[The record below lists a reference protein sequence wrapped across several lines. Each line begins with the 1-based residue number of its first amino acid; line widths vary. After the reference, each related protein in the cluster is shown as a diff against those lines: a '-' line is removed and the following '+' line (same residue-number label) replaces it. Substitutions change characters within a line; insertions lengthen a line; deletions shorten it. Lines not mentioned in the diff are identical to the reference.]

1 MMRHEKQVSIIIAW
15 INIACLLLQLSNL
28 LRISTFEISHFPCM
42 PPTKVSLDK
51 FATCCMPIY
60 ISYIDNKVKWFQN
73 NTFPKLHSIM
83 KFSICAFFTFFKSIQ
98 SRNKQCSSSQINLF
112 LKLKRYVEKF
122 TRQTNNISSNLSH
135 LASEQVLIL
144 CLLFLLGVQKV
155 LEDRLYFLFQRPWS
169 WMLALHLL
177 RFWLTSPRMECPVG
191 LHTPANIKRSW
202 EKCCIMI
209 SRNTV
214 K

>member
-1 MMRHEKQVSIIIAW
+1 
-15 INIACLLLQLSNL
+15 
-28 LRISTFEISHFPCM
+28 
-42 PPTKVSLDK
+42 
-51 FATCCMPIY
+51 MPIY
-60 ISYIDNKVKWFQN
+60 ISYIDDKVKWFQN

-83 KFSICAFFTFFKSIQ
+83 KFSICAFFTFLKSIQ

-112 LKLKRYVEKF
+112 LKLKRCVEKF

-191 LHTPANIKRSW
+191 LHTPTTKSSNWRNIKF
-202 EKCCIMI
+202 CFLI
-209 SRNTV
+209 NTFKGNQRWV
-214 K
+214 KFSLSDIIFVKFHRPTFAVV